1 MEVEAKYKEFQDL
14 KSHVKKLCSFSWPE
28 EHSIFQNK
36 VEDCFQLYQEAS
48 QVIKCR
54 QESLSHLKVFLELH
68 AAASHILQNLRQM
81 VETTGNIDKSKS
93 QALEKELSNIIQ
105 DVSKLESTAASLD
118 ASLTK
123 AQYHLKHGSSEQ
135 RTTCRNIA
143 DSLCIELESI
153 QSLLGTKQ
161 SEAEALGALHKSVM
175 EHKEQLLKSIEDL
188 EERADKE
195 GLKEPSLQEI
205 QQR

>member
-1 MEVEAKYKEFQDL
+1 
-14 KSHVKKLCSFSWPE
+14 
-28 EHSIFQNK
+28 
-36 VEDCFQLYQEAS
+36 
-48 QVIKCR
+48 
-54 QESLSHLKVFLELH
+54 
-68 AAASHILQNLRQM
+68 M
-81 VETTGNIDKSKS
+81 VESTGKIDKTKS
-93 QALEKELSNIIQ
+93 DVLEKLLSEVIQ
-105 DVSKLESTAASLD
+105 NVNELESTAAGLD

-135 RTTCRNIA
+135 RASCRSIA
-143 DSLCIELESI
+143 DSVCIELESI

-161 SEAEALGALHKSVM
+161 SEAEALGVLYASIM
-175 EHKEQLLKSIEDL
+175 DRKERLLKSIEDL

>member
-1 MEVEAKYKEFQDL
+1 MEVEAKCKELQAL
-14 KSHVKKLCSFSWPE
+14 KGHVKKLCCFSWPE
-28 EHSIFQNK
+28 DHSIFQSK
-36 VEDCFQLYQEAS
+36 VEGCLQLYQEAS
-48 QVIKCR
+48 QVINCR
-54 QESLSHLKVFLELH
+54 QESLSHLKLFLELH
-68 AAASHILQNLRQM
+68 GASSHILHHLRQM
-81 VETTGNIDKSKS
+81 VETTGNIDKTKS

-105 DVSKLESTAASLD
+105 DVSKLESTAAGLD

-123 AQYHLKHGSSEQ
+123 AQYHIKHGSSEQ
-135 RTTCRNIA
+135 RTSCRNIA

-161 SEAEALGALHKSVM
+161 SEAEALRALHKSVM
-175 EHKEQLLKSIEDL
+175 EQKEQLLKSIEDL
-188 EERADKE
+188 EERADQE